1 MPTKKSVLVING
13 HPSTRSLNF
22 ALARSF
28 TDGAKKSGHSVTS
41 LDIYRLDPQLPI
53 VNYETAD
60 DWSIDQ
66 SVREHYQ
73 QMIADADVI
82 AIFHPLWWG
91 GWPAL
96 LKNFIDQT
104 LTPGFAYHFDEDS
117 KLPKALVVKPKGL
130 LKGKKVR
137 IFITYD
143 AYTILYAAMF
153 MPFIITWA
161 LFVLFFCG
169 ITNMR
174 FTLHQRVRFS
184 SNSTREKWIDR
195 AFRKGHAL

>member
-1 MPTKKSVLVING
+1 MPIKKSVLVING
-13 HPSTRSLNF
+13 HPSTQSLNHS
-22 ALARSF
+22 LSRSF
-28 TDGAKKSGHSVTS
+28 ADGAQSANHSVTI
-41 LDIYRLDPQLPI
+41 LDIYQMDPQLPI
-53 VNYETAD
+53 VNYQTPD
-60 DWSIDQ
+60 DWKNDQ
-66 SVREHYQ
+66 PIRAHYQ

-104 LTPGFAYHFDEDS
+104 LTPGFAYHFDDHS
-117 KLPKALVVKPKGL
+117 KMPKALVVKPKGL

-137 IFITYD
+137 VFITYD
-143 AYTILYAAMF
+143 AYTFLYIVLF
-153 MPFIITWA
+153 VPFIITWA

-184 SNSTREKWIDR
+184 SSQTRGKWIER
-195 AFRKGHAL
+195 AFRRGRSL